1 MELRQLKYFCAVA
14 EEENLGRAAQRLGL
28 RSPSLSQQIRSLEA
42 EFGVPLFARSPA
54 GMTLTAAGAALLP
67 EARAT
72 LAAAERGLR
81 AVAAAASAARVW
93 TVGVPPG
100 VPSDLPRRLRAVA
113 REAGVALVFE
123 DVGSAEQLARLRR
136 RELDCCVL
144 TLPAD
149 TDGYESVVIHDEP
162 LGVLLCPKHP
172 LAERDTVEWADLEG
186 QDLLWFRRELAP
198 GHHDAVLAACHAAGW
213 RPALRTVA
221 PRRALLLAEL
231 ISGDPVVALRP
242 RTGAEE
248 YGLTWR
254 PLAQDPPRLRL
265 ALAWPSDVAHSGLRA
280 IARTLAR

>member
-1 MELRQLKYFCAVA
+1 MELRQLTYFCAVA

-42 EFGVPLFARSPA
+42 ELGAPLFVRSPA

-72 LAAAERGLR
+72 LAAAERGIR
-81 AVAAAASAARVW
+81 AVAAASAARAW

-100 VPSDLPRRLRAVA
+100 VPPELPRRFRIAA
-113 REAGVALVFE
+113 TAAGVALTFA
-123 DVGSAEQLARLRR
+123 DAGSAEQLARLRR

-149 TDGYESVVIHDEP
+149 TDGLESVVIHDEP
-162 LGVLLCPKHP
+162 LGVLLAPGHP
-172 LAERDTVEWADLEG
+172 LAARGAIDWADLEG
-186 QDLLWFRRELAP
+186 QELLWFRRELAP
-198 GHHDAVLAACHAAGW
+198 GYHDAVLAACHAAGW
-213 RPALRTVA
+213 RPAVRAVP

-231 ISGDPVVALRP
+231 GSGDPVVALRP
-242 RTGAEE
+242 RPAAEE
-248 YGLTWR
+248 PGLTWR

-265 ALAWPSDVAHSGLRA
+265 ALAWSSDLPHSGLRA

>member
-1 MELRQLKYFCAVA
+1 MELRQLRYFCAVA

-72 LAAAERGLR
+72 LAAAERGMR

-100 VPSDLPRRLRAVA
+100 VPPELPRRFRTVA

-123 DVGSAEQLARLRR
+123 DAGSAEQLVRLRR

-144 TLPAD
+144 TLPVDAD
-149 TDGYESVVIHDEP
+149 GLESVVIHDEP

-172 LAERDTVEWADLEG
+172 LAACDAVDWADLEG
-186 QDLLWFRRELAP
+186 QELLWFRRELAP
-198 GHHDAVLAACHAAGW
+198 GYHDAVLAACHAAGW
-213 RPALRTVA
+213 RPAVRAVA

-231 ISGDPVVALRP
+231 ISGDQVVALRP
-242 RTGAEE
+242 RPVVAEP
-248 YGLTWR
+248 GLTWR

-265 ALAWPSDVAHSGLRA
+265 ALAWTSDVAHSGLRA
-280 IARTLAR
+280 IARMLAC